1 MLSYILRRLALMLL
15 SLLVTSILIFALTQ
29 MLPGDVA
36 KLVLGRDAS
45 PKAVQNFNEQFGLN
59 KPAAEQYLDWITGFL
74 TADWGISYTAGSP
87 PVRPLVLT
95 RMANSLLLA
104 LATLLIA
111 IPISIVLGVISA
123 LKEGSILDHGIGIL
137 SLSIVGLPEFV
148 SGIVLINFLALKL
161 GFFRATSMVTSGQSA
176 GDWVNILLLPAI
188 TASLVLIGYITRMTR
203 ASMLEELKKTY
214 VRTALLKGVARS
226 RVVYRHV
233 LRNALLPTITIIAI
247 SFGWLMGGLV
257 VIENVFNYPG
267 MGSLLV
273 TAVNFKNLPVLQSI
287 SMIIVFFFSLAN
299 LAADLMY
306 AWLNPRI
313 RLR

>member
-1 MLSYILRRLALMLL
+1 M
-15 SLLVTSILIFALTQ
+15 
-29 MLPGDVA
+29 
-36 KLVLGRDAS
+36 
-45 PKAVQNFNEQFGLN
+45 
-59 KPAAEQYLDWITGFL
+59 
-74 TADWGISYTAGSP
+74 
-87 PVRPLVLT
+87 
-95 RMANSLLLA
+95 
-104 LATLLIA
+104 
-111 IPISIVLGVISA
+111 
-123 LKEGSILDHGIGIL
+123 
-137 SLSIVGLPEFV
+137 
-148 SGIVLINFLALKL
+148 LINFLALKL
-161 GFFRATSMVTSGQSA
+161 GFFSATSMVTSGQSV
-176 GDWVNILLLPAI
+176 GDWINILLLPAI

-214 VRTALLKGVARS
+214 VRTALLKGVPWS

-299 LAADLMY
+299 LVADLLY

-313 RLR
+313 RLQ